1 MPAIIPS
8 RKSAVRITMNVVVYA
23 HGTSMYYMFMLS
35 VINFVDPRAHVGG
48 NLTPAPT
55 L

>member
-23 HGTSMYYMFMLS
+23 HGTSMFMLS
-35 VINFVDPRAHVGG
+35 VINFVDRRAHVGG
-48 NLTPAPT
+48 NLSPAPT